1 MQPPGRA
8 RSFIEGSRRRD
19 HLDAGRREGGQGM
32 VRHVVAFRF
41 APGTTDEQRERVE
54 QGLASLPA
62 RIEDIRRYAFGPDL
76 GLAEGN
82 FDFVVVGDFDD
93 ADAYQRYAAHEAHQA
108 LIRDVIR
115 PVLAERVAVQ
125 YEIEG

>member
-1 MQPPGRA
+1 
-8 RSFIEGSRRRD
+8 
-19 HLDAGRREGGQGM
+19 M

-41 APGTTDEQRERVE
+41 KEGVKPEDRERIAE
-54 QGLASLPA
+54 GLQSLPGQIA
-62 RIEDIRRYAFGPDL
+62 EIRRYQYGPDL

-82 FDFVVVGDFDD
+82 FDYVVVGDFDD
-93 ADAYQRYAAHEAHQA
+93 EAAYQRYAAHDAHQA
-108 LIRDVIR
+108 LIRDAIR

>member
-1 MQPPGRA
+1 
-8 RSFIEGSRRRD
+8 
-19 HLDAGRREGGQGM
+19 M

-41 APGTTDEQRERVE
+41 KEGVTPEDRESIAE
-54 QGLASLPA
+54 GLRSLPGQIA
-62 RIEDIRRYAFGPDL
+62 EIRRYVFGPDL

-82 FDFVVVGDFDD
+82 FDYVVVGDFDD
-93 ADAYQRYAAHEAHQA
+93 EAAYQRYAAHDAHQA
-108 LIRDVIR
+108 LIRDSIR

>member
-1 MQPPGRA
+1 
-8 RSFIEGSRRRD
+8 
-19 HLDAGRREGGQGM
+19 M

-41 APGTTDEQRERVE
+41 KADTTAEQRERVVA
-54 QGLASLPA
+54 GLETLPGQ
-62 RIEDIRRYAFGPDL
+62 IDDIRRYAFGPDL

-93 ADAYQRYAAHEAHQA
+93 AAAYQRYAGHAAHQA

-115 PVLAERVAVQ
+115 PVLADRVAVQ